1 MVMVMLVLMVI
12 LVMMVMLVL
21 IVMMVTI
28 VMMVLMISV
37 TMIMVRHSPK
47 EEEEK
52 SRREICPNLQ
62 EEIPKVWMSDYLDE
76 PRNKKTYRV
85 FFLTGTPLKSYS
97 MENLD

>member
-1 MVMVMLVLMVI
+1 MVMLVMM
-12 LVMMVMLVL
+12 VMMVMLVL
-21 IVMMVTI
+21 
-28 VMMVLMISV
+28 MVLMISV

-52 SRREICPNLQ
+52 SRREICLNLQ
-62 EEIPKVWMSDYLDE
+62 EEIPKVWMSDFLDE

-97 MENLD
+97 MENLG